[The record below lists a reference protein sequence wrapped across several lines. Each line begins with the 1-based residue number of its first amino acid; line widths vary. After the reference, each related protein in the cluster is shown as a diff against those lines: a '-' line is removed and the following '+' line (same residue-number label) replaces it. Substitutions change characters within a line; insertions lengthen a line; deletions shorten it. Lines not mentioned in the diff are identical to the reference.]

1 MSNYNFF
8 CPTRVLFGQGSLNE
22 FHKQPM
28 PGKKALLVISNGQS
42 TIKNGSLERVKKE
55 LAAANCEYVLFNE
68 VAANPLKS
76 TVEKGAPGSSSRKL
90 RFRRCTWWRKCNGCS

>member
-42 TIKNGSLERVKKE
+42 MIKNGSLERVKKRN
-55 LAAANCEYVLFNE
+55 LLLQIVNMFFSM
-68 VAANPLKS
+68 K
-76 TVEKGAPGSSSRKL
+76 
-90 RFRRCTWWRKCNGCS
+90 

>member
-42 TIKNGSLERVKKE
+42 TIKNGSLERVKK
-55 LAAANCEYVLFNE
+55 
-68 VAANPLKS
+68 
-76 TVEKGAPGSSSRKL
+76 
-90 RFRRCTWWRKCNGCS
+90 

>member
-28 PGKKALLVISNGQS
+28 PGKKHYWLFQMVNLRS
-42 TIKNGSLERVKKE
+42 KM
-55 LAAANCEYVLFNE
+55 VL
-68 VAANPLKS
+68 
-76 TVEKGAPGSSSRKL
+76 
-90 RFRRCTWWRKCNGCS
+90 